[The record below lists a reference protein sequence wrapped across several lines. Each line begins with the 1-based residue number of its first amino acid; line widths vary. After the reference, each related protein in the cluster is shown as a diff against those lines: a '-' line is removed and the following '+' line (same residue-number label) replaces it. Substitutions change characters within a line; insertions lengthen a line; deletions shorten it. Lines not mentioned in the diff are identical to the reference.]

1 MVASMCSSLAT
12 LAWNLA
18 VAFRAVAGRMLYT
31 CSTPALLPRSSPCI
45 PRLAWLQELST
56 LQRAAHNSAFVAEAA
71 SPWEPS
77 DGVTT
82 PPPPPGAQGDN
93 SAPFRPSRRRG
104 GALCLR
110 RRLRAAFGGVWPR
123 SATGTNPI
131 LLVLARFWP
140 LEPCG
145 LSPEPDLVLDP
156 DPDSDPIA
164 LALVLVLT
172 LALWAL
178 AIGVA
183 AVRGHDQRRSR
194 AARAADLH
202 RRGASRR
209 AAVDGPALQHLPAIR
224 CSASC
229 RAARS

>member
-82 PPPPPGAQGDN
+82 PPPW
-93 SAPFRPSRRRG
+93 RPRRQ
-104 GALCLR
+104 LCSVPTKQAAR
-110 RRLRAAFGGVWPR
+110 RCP
-123 SATGTNPI
+123 
-131 LLVLARFWP
+131 
-140 LEPCG
+140 
-145 LSPEPDLVLDP
+145 LSP
-156 DPDSDPIA
+156 
-164 LALVLVLT
+164 
-172 LALWAL
+172 
-178 AIGVA
+178 
-183 AVRGHDQRRSR
+183 
-194 AARAADLH
+194 
-202 RRGASRR
+202 
-209 AAVDGPALQHLPAIR
+209 
-224 CSASC
+224 
-229 RAARS
+229 